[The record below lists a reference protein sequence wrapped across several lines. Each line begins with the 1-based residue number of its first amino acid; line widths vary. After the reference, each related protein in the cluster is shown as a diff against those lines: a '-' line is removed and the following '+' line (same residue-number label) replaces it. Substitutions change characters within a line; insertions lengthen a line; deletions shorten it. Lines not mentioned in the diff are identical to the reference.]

1 MKLHRT
7 IITAVAFIASLCA
20 SATGS
25 ASILIQNAGTSWGG
39 VAGINQPLAKVV
51 IGASDVA
58 IAGLGVF
65 GQAQSAGNVKWVIFD
80 SLAPSTPLYLSA
92 VQAVAARAGQFATQA
107 MWYDSPSLSLTLQA
121 GRTYAMGLITDV
133 IGANGFLWGVE
144 WTTQLMTGGGAS
156 VDGNGVAL
164 PFVSSVGS
172 IGSPALDTPSLAAID
187 GTSFYRTSL
196 RLYEATAPIPEP
208 AEWTM
213 LAAGLFVISFIARRR
228 RQMHR

>member
-7 IITAVAFIASLCA
+7 ILTAIALVASLCA

-58 IAGLGVF
+58 IGGIGVF

-80 SLAPSTPLYLSA
+80 SLAPSTPLYLSSA
-92 VQAVAARAGQFATQA
+92 QAVTARPGQFATQST
-107 MWYDSPSLSLTLQA
+107 WYDSASFGLTLQA
-121 GRTYAMGLITDV
+121 GRTYAMGLIADTV
-133 IGANGFLWGVE
+133 GANGFLWGVE
-144 WTTQLMTGGGAS
+144 WTGNLMGGGGPP
-156 VDGNGVAL
+156 VDANGVTL
-164 PFVSSVGS
+164 PFVSSAASAGS
-172 IGSPALDTPSLAAID
+172 LLLDSPSLAAID

-196 RLYEATAPIPEP
+196 RIHEATPPVPEP

-213 LAAGLFVISFIARRR
+213 LVAGLFVVGFIARRR
-228 RQMHR
+228 QQIRR